1 MRSRTTASY
10 PPSRARCRPSTPS
23 WATSTTN
30 PSAVRPRRT
39 AEASRRSSS
48 TTSTRTVPVWR
59 TLPSPVAGLSGCS
72 QRRYGT
78 VGYMIQAPKL
88 SRRARWAIPAGALV
102 ITGGV
107 LAGSLITAAQAAP
120 GLPARTAAQL
130 LAEVA
135 DSTPPPLTGTVVE
148 TASFGLPA
156 LPATGN
162 PTSLSSLLTGSHT
175 IRIWYASPQHFRLA
189 VPQSLSESDVI
200 RDGRTAWLWQ
210 STLNKVTKFTLPAH
224 SAQQAVPKQALTP
237 QQAAQQVLAAVG
249 PTTTVRVDSNVTVAG
264 QAAYALVLAPKDA
277 RSLIGQVQIDVD
289 GHNGVPLRLQVFARG
304 SSSPAFQVGY
314 TDIAF
319 VKPAAADLSFTPPPG
334 ATVTQVNLSDH
345 PAGARARPDV
355 TTTGSGWLTVLD
367 LPSSEL
373 TSGAG
378 PGSGHSPGD
387 DAAVLRTLLAA
398 ATPVHG
404 AWGSGRLL
412 RTSLVS
418 VLITDQ
424 GNAFI
429 GAVQPS
435 VLYAAA
441 AAQPH

>member
-1 MRSRTTASY
+1 M
-10 PPSRARCRPSTPS
+10 
-23 WATSTTN
+23 
-30 PSAVRPRRT
+30 VQ
-39 AEASRRSSS
+39 
-48 TTSTRTVPVWR
+48 
-59 TLPSPVAGLSGCS
+59 L
-72 QRRYGT
+72 
-78 VGYMIQAPKL
+78 PKL

-102 ITGGV
+102 VTGGV

-120 GLPARTAAQL
+120 GLPTRTAAQL

-135 DSTPPPLTGTVVE
+135 DSTTPPLTGTVVE

-162 PTSLSSLLTGSHT
+162 PASLSSLLTGSHT
-175 IRIWYASPQHFRLA
+175 VRVWYASPQHFRLA

-224 SAQQAVPKQALTP
+224 AAENAVPKQPLTP
-237 QQAAQQVLAAVG
+237 QQAAKQVLAAVG

-277 RSLIGQVQIDVD
+277 RSLVGQVQIDVD
-289 GHNGVPLRLQVFARG
+289 GSNGVPLRLQVFARG
-304 SSSPAFQVGY
+304 ASSPAFQVGY
-314 TDIAF
+314 TDIHF
-319 VKPAAADLSFTPPPG
+319 VSPASADLTFTPPPG
-334 ATVTQVNLSDH
+334 ATVTRVNLSGGA
-345 PAGARARPDV
+345 PSGARDHARPDV
-355 TTTGSGWLTVLD
+355 NTIGSGWLTVLE
-367 LPSSEL
+367 LPSSTL
-373 TSGAG
+373 TPGAG
-378 PGSGHSPGD
+378 ASGGGRSAGD
-387 DAAVLRTLLAA
+387 SAAVLRTLLAS

-404 AWGSGRLL
+404 AWGSGQLL

-418 VLITDQ
+418 VLMTDQ
-424 GNAFI
+424 GTTFA

-441 AAQPH
+441 AAHPH

>member
-1 MRSRTTASY
+1 MRSSTTASY

-39 AEASRRSSS
+39 AEARRRSSS
-48 TTSTRTVPVWR
+48 TTSTRTVLVWLYR
-59 TLPSPVAGLSGCS
+59 FFGGCGGSSPRKPAEPDC
-72 QRRYGT
+72 RRRPLRVLT
-78 VGYMIQAPKL
+78 AAVRHCGYMIQAPKL

-175 IRIWYASPQHFRLA
+175 IRVWYASPAHFRLA
-189 VPQSLSESDVI
+189 APQSLSESDVI

-210 STLNKVTKFTLPAH
+210 STLNKVTKYTLPAN
-224 SAQQAVPKQALTP
+224 SAKAAVPQQPLPP

-264 QAAYALVLAPKDA
+264 QAA
-277 RSLIGQVQIDVD
+277 
-289 GHNGVPLRLQVFARG
+289 
-304 SSSPAFQVGY
+304 
-314 TDIAF
+314 
-319 VKPAAADLSFTPPPG
+319 
-334 ATVTQVNLSDH
+334 
-345 PAGARARPDV
+345 
-355 TTTGSGWLTVLD
+355 
-367 LPSSEL
+367 
-373 TSGAG
+373 
-378 PGSGHSPGD
+378 
-387 DAAVLRTLLAA
+387 
-398 ATPVHG
+398 
-404 AWGSGRLL
+404 
-412 RTSLVS
+412 
-418 VLITDQ
+418 
-424 GNAFI
+424 
-429 GAVQPS
+429 
-435 VLYAAA
+435 
-441 AAQPH
+441 

>member
-1 MRSRTTASY
+1 MTQ
-10 PPSRARCRPSTPS
+10 
-23 WATSTTN
+23 
-30 PSAVRPRRT
+30 V
-39 AEASRRSSS
+39 
-48 TTSTRTVPVWR
+48 
-59 TLPSPVAGLSGCS
+59 
-72 QRRYGT
+72 
-78 VGYMIQAPKL
+78 PKL

-148 TASFGLPA
+148 TASFGLPS

-175 IRIWYASPQHFRLA
+175 IRVWYASPGHFRLA

-224 SAQQAVPKQALTP
+224 AAASAVPKQPLTP

-345 PAGARARPDV
+345 PAAARDHPRPDV
-355 TTTGSGWLTVLD
+355 TTTGSGWLTVLE

-373 TSGAG
+373 TSGPSA
-378 PGSGHSPGD
+378 PGSGRSPGD

-424 GNAFI
+424 GHAFV

-441 AAQPH
+441 AQPH

>member
-1 MRSRTTASY
+1 MLTA
-10 PPSRARCRPSTPS
+10 T
-23 WATSTTN
+23 
-30 PSAVRPRRT
+30 VRHC
-39 AEASRRSSS
+39 
-48 TTSTRTVPVWR
+48 
-59 TLPSPVAGLSGCS
+59 GIHDSG
-72 QRRYGT
+72 T
-78 VGYMIQAPKL
+78 E
-88 SRRARWAIPAGALV
+88 AIPAVALV
-102 ITGGV
+102 VTGGV
-107 LAGSLITAAQAAP
+107 LAGTLISSAQAAP

-148 TASFGLPA
+148 TASFGLPS

-175 IRIWYASPQHFRLA
+175 IRVWYASPQHFRLA

-210 STLNKVTKFTLPAH
+210 STLNKVTKFTLPAK
-224 SAQQAVPKQALTP
+224 SAAKAVVPQQPLTP

-249 PTTTVRVDSNVTVAG
+249 PTTTVKVDSNVTVAG

-289 GHNGVPLRLQVFARG
+289 GSNGVPLRLQVFARG
-304 SSSPAFQVGY
+304 ASSPAFQVGY

-319 VKPAAADLSFTPPPG
+319 VKPAAADLSFSPPPG
-334 ATVTQVNLSDH
+334 AMVTQVNLSDH
-345 PAGARARPDV
+345 HAAAKDHTSPDV
-355 TTTGSGWLTVLD
+355 TTTGSGWLTVLE
-367 LPSSEL
+367 LPSSTL
-373 TSGAG
+373 TPGAG
-378 PGSGHSPGD
+378 GSSAGD
-387 DAAVLRTLLAA
+387 STAVLRTLLAA

-404 AWGSGRLL
+404 TWGSGRLL

-418 VLITDQ
+418 VLLTDQ
-424 GNAFI
+424 GSTFL

-441 AAQPH
+441 AAHPH